1 MYNEVKIM
9 TKKKMGNNLSIVLSW
24 KEYGYM
30 LTVWHFMCTHQRLT
44 YGRGEQQ
51 TIKKSNRILIIGLIR
66 NKKKIK
72 CVKNDEIS
80 LFLSLKKKSN

>member
-1 MYNEVKIM
+1 
-9 TKKKMGNNLSIVLSW
+9 
-24 KEYGYM
+24 
-30 LTVWHFMCTHQRLT
+30 MCTHQRLT

-80 LFLSLKKKSN
+80 LFLSLKKKKKKNLIKLNYHHYFNYSRILLYLNN